1 MKLEMLR
8 VYLDN
13 CCYNRPFDDQSS
25 KKILFETEAKLF
37 IQEKIKLGELELV
50 WSFILD
56 YENNQ
61 NMDSRRKEEI
71 FKFEKYSKVYF
82 IGTNDTQIL
91 SEKLY
96 SYGIKKK
103 DSIHLASAI
112 ETNCDY
118 FITTDIGIIKKKSF
132 FSEIAIINPIDFI
145 IQIGETK

>member
-1 MKLEMLR
+1 MIFKVIR

-13 CCYNRPFDDQSS
+13 CCYNRPFDDQNSI
-25 KKILFETEAKLF
+25 KIFFETEAKLF

-61 NMDSRRKEEI
+61 NMDTGRKEEI
-71 FKFEKYSKVYF
+71 FKFEKYAKVYF
-82 IGTNDTQIL
+82 VGTNKTGIL
-91 SEKLY
+91 SEKFY
-96 SYGIKKK
+96 SLGIKKK
-103 DSIHLASAI
+103 DSIHLACAV

-118 FITTDIGIIKKKSF
+118 FITTDFGILKKKSL
-132 FSEIAIINPIDFI
+132 FSEILIINPIDFI